1 MSKNKQLFIN
11 ITASFV
17 AFFISAGINFFLS
30 KYIVQSVGAEAYGF
44 IQVSN
49 TFLSYFSVITVAI
62 NCMSSRFISI
72 SYFRGEANEASGYFS
87 STFFANLILSAFFTP
102 IFLIVTLNIARLVNI
117 SPNLVLDV
125 QFLLGFT
132 CINFIVGILTTNL
145 TVSYYIKNKLYI
157 SSLISIAGYILRAL
171 LLLLLF
177 SNFKPYVAY
186 TSVVML
192 IVTLFTQLC
201 NIYFKNKLIPDLKI
215 RLSSFSRTK
224 VKTLITSGIWTS
236 VTRMGTILS
245 EGLDLLMSN
254 LLLSAADMGVLAIAK
269 TIPNMINNI
278 LNTMIGTFLPNLTEL
293 YAQNKI
299 QEMVKEIKYSMSI
312 IGLII
317 NIPIGIL
324 IGFGSYIFY
333 LWVPSQNALY
343 LQILSVM
350 TIAPW
355 AIMGQVTIIHNVF
368 TIINKIKVNSIL
380 ICFTGLF
387 NVAIV
392 YILLKTT
399 NLGLFAVASVSSII
413 SILRD
418 LCYTVPYGAI
428 YLGCNRF
435 TFFPDVLKSII
446 SVIAISV
453 ISLIVKHFMPWV
465 SWKYLILCVGIT
477 AILGLIFNI
486 IFVLSPDTRK
496 QLFSSLKE
504 KFAQKK
510 C

>member
-11 ITASFV
+11 IIASFV

-30 KYIVQSVGAEAYGF
+30 KYIVQNVGAEAYGF

-49 TFLSYFSVITVAI
+49 TFLSYFSVITVAL
-62 NCMSSRFISI
+62 NCMSSRFISV
-72 SYFRGEANEASGYFS
+72 SYFRGEAKEASGYFS
-87 STFFANLILSAFFTP
+87 STFFSNLILSAFFTP
-102 IFLIVTLNIARLVNI
+102 VFLIVVFNLNRLVNI
-117 SPNLVLDV
+117 SPNLVIDV

-157 SSLISIAGYILRAL
+157 SSLISIAGYILRAA
-171 LLLLLF
+171 LLLF
-177 SNFKPYVAY
+177 LFSSFKPYVAY
-186 TSVVML
+186 TAVVML

-215 RLSSFSRTK
+215 QVSKFSRQK

-254 LLLSAADMGVLAIAK
+254 LLLGAGDMGILAIAK
-269 TIPNMINNI
+269 TIPNMIGNI

-299 QEMVKEIKYSMSI
+299 PEMIKDIKYSMSI

-324 IGFGSYIFY
+324 IGFGSAIFY

-343 LQILSVM
+343 LQILSVLAIM
-350 TIAPW
+350 PW

-368 TIINKIKVNSIL
+368 TIINKIKIHSIL
-380 ICFTGLF
+380 VCITGLL

-392 YILLKTT
+392 FILLKTT
-399 NLGLFAVASVSSII
+399 NLGLFAVAGISSAM

-418 LCYTVPYGAI
+418 LLYTVPYGAI
-428 YLGCNRF
+428 YLNCNRF
-435 TFFPDVLKSII
+435 TFFPDVLKSVI
-446 SVIAISV
+446 SVVAISV
-453 ISLIVKHFMPWV
+453 ISMIMKHLMPWV
-465 SWKYLILCVGIT
+465 SWKYLIIFVGIT

-486 IFVLSPDTRK
+486 MFVLSPEARV
-496 QLFSSLKE
+496 QLFGMLKT
-504 KFAQKK
+504 KIKRK
-510 C
+510 